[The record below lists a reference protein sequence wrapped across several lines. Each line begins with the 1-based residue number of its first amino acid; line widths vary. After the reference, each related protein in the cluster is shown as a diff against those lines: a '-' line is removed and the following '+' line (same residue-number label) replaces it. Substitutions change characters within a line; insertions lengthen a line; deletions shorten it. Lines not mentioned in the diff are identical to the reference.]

1 MTTTPRL
8 SVLDLIPV
16 RTGQT
21 SADAVASSVALAR
34 AADRLGF
41 ERYWFAEHHN
51 MPAVASTTPPVLIAA
66 IAAKTER
73 IRVGSGG
80 VMLPNHA
87 PLVVA
92 EQFAALEALA
102 PGRIDLGIGRA
113 PGSDPVITQLLRIS
127 GPTADVDRFPDH
139 IADILSLLS
148 PDGATLRLTS
158 GREYPITAT
167 PAAQATPTLWLLGSS
182 DYSAKLAA
190 ELGLPY
196 VFANHFSGEGLER
209 ALELYRTE
217 YRPSEAHPAP
227 ETFLTVNASVAPT
240 AEEAADRA
248 LPQLHSMARLRTNKP
263 MRPLE
268 TVEEALAAPR
278 DSIGE
283 EVIAGMR
290 RRWIIGDPDASAA
303 ELRRLAERHGVD
315 EIMVVP
321 IGGTYEAEPADAT
334 PGRVQTLELLAGA
347 LAS

>member
-8 SVLDLIPV
+8 SVLDLVPV
-16 RTGQT
+16 RSGQ
-21 SADAVASSVALAR
+21 SSGDAVASSTALAQ
-34 AADRLGF
+34 AADRLGY

-66 IAAKTER
+66 TAARTER

-92 EQFAALEALA
+92 EQFAALEAIA

-113 PGSDPVITQLLRIS
+113 PGSDPVITQLLRVS

-139 IADILSLLS
+139 IADIMSLLT

-158 GREYPITAT
+158 GREYPIAAT
-167 PAAQATPTLWLLGSS
+167 PAASATPTIWLLGSS
-182 DYSAKLAA
+182 DYSARLAA

-209 ALELYRTE
+209 ALELYRSE
-217 YRPSEAHPAP
+217 YRPSEQHPAP

-240 AEEAADRA
+240 ADEASARA
-248 LPQLHSMARLRTNKP
+248 LPQLRSMARLRQNLP

-268 TVEEALAAPR
+268 TVEEALAAPH
-278 DSIGE
+278 DSVGE
-283 EVIAGMR
+283 QLMTAMR
-290 RRWIIGDPDASAA
+290 HRWIIGDAATAAA
-303 ELRRLAERHGVD
+303 EVRRLAERHGVD
-315 EIMVVP
+315 EVMIVP
-321 IGGTYEAEPADAT
+321 IAGSYEAEPVDAT
-334 PGRVQTLELLAGA
+334 PGRVQTLQLLAAA
-347 LAS
+347 LD

>member
-1 MTTTPRL
+1 MSLSPRL
-8 SVLDLIPV
+8 SVLDLVPV
-16 RTGQT
+16 RNGQ
-21 SADAVASSVALAR
+21 SSSEALAASVALAQ

-41 ERYWFAEHHN
+41 TRYWFAEHHN
-51 MPAVASTTPPVLIAA
+51 MPSVASTTPPVLIAA
-66 IAAKTER
+66 TAARTER

-139 IADILSLLS
+139 VADILSLLS

-158 GREYPITAT
+158 GREYPIQAT
-167 PAAQATPTLWLLGSS
+167 PAATDVPTLWLLGSS

-196 VFANHFSGEGLER
+196 VFANHFSGEGLEQ
-209 ALELYRTE
+209 ALELYRSG
-217 YRPSEAHPAP
+217 YRPSERHPSP
-227 ETFLTVNASVAPT
+227 QTILTLNAIVADT
-240 AEEAADRA
+240 TDEAEARA
-248 LPQLHSMARLRTNKP
+248 LPQLHAMARLRLNRP

-268 TVEEALAAPR
+268 TVEEAEAAPR
-278 DSIGE
+278 DSDADEVVSRMRARWVIGE
-283 EVIAGMR
+283 A
-290 RRWIIGDPDASAA
+290 DAAASAV
-303 ELRRLAERHGVD
+303 RTLAERHGID
-315 EIMVVP
+315 EVMLAPVA
-321 IGGTYEAEPADAT
+321 GSRADEPADAS
-334 PGRVQTLELLAGA
+334 PGRVRTLELLADR
-347 LAS
+347 LAA

>member
-1 MTTTPRL
+1 MMTTTPRL
-8 SVLDLIPV
+8 SVLDLVPV
-16 RTGQT
+16 RSGQ
-21 SADAVASSVALAR
+21 SSGGAVAASMSLAQ
-34 AADRLGF
+34 AADRLGYT
-41 ERYWFAEHHN
+41 RYWFAEHHN

-66 IAAKTER
+66 AVANTER

-92 EQFAALEALA
+92 EQFAALEAIA

-139 IADILSLLS
+139 LTDIMSLLS

-158 GREYPITAT
+158 GREYGISAT
-167 PAAQATPTLWLLGSS
+167 PAATGVPMMWLLGSS

-209 ALELYRTE
+209 ALELYRTG

-240 AEEAADRA
+240 ADEASDRA
-248 LPQLHSMARLRTNKP
+248 LPQLRSMARLRSNLP

-268 TVEEALAAPR
+268 TVEEAHAAPH
-278 DSIGE
+278 DSIGAE
-283 EVIAGMR
+283 LIAAMR
-290 RRWIIGDPDASAA
+290 RRWVIGDADAAAA
-303 ELRRLAERHGVD
+303 EIRRLAERTGVD
-315 EIMVVP
+315 EVMIVP
-321 IGGTYEAEPADAT
+321 IAGSYETEPADAT

-347 LAS
+347 LG